1 MLLLRNFTDGKGN
14 LLLTTEHPAQ
24 ISLRQLRQPIEDFL
38 HGSNAK
44 SVETRGT
51 YQRALRQFLKWC
63 EIDRRF
69 RFRVK
74 DVERF
79 KQYLS
84 QRKQLSEVSVS
95 TYLTALRQ
103 FCQHLVEG
111 SYIKENPAKHV
122 GGNKRPMTHSR
133 APLTY
138 ADVEKL
144 LASIKKSSVRG
155 PRDYAMIKTMLGC
168 GLSEI
173 ELIRANVEDIHHAQ
187 GKTLLSVQGKG
198 RDSKDQVVA
207 IPPNVN
213 AAIEAYLAA
222 REHSDP
228 QQPLFLSA
236 GNKIHG
242 KRMTTRGIRERVNYY
257 LKRSGIKRNRIR
269 RITPFSLRHTAALMM
284 VDAGAS
290 AEDLRQRLRLGSIAT
305 AMIYLNQKGKL
316 DKK

>member
-1 MLLLRNFTDGKGN
+1 MLLLRTIIDSNRN
-14 LLLTTEHPAQ
+14 LSLTTEHPIY
-24 ISLRQLRQPIEDFL
+24 ISLRELREPIDDFL
-38 HGSNAK
+38 QRSNTK

-63 EIDRRF
+63 EIDRGF

-84 QRKQLSEVSVS
+84 RQKQLSDVSVS
-95 TYLTALRQ
+95 TYLTALRR
-103 FCQHLVEG
+103 FCQHLVDEAFL
-111 SYIKENPAKHV
+111 KDNPAKHV

-133 APLTY
+133 SPLRYT
-138 ADVEKL
+138 DVEKF
-144 LASIKKSSVRG
+144 LASVDKSSLLG
-155 PRDYAMIKTMLGC
+155 ARDYAMIKAMLGC

-173 ELIRANVEDIHHAQ
+173 ELIRANVGDIHHAQ

-198 RDSKDQVVA
+198 RDSKDQTAV
-207 IPPNVN
+207 IPPHINT
-213 AAIEAYLAA
+213 AIEGYLAT
-222 REHSDP
+222 REHADP
-228 QQPLFLSA
+228 RQPLFLSA
-236 GNKIHG
+236 GNKIRG

-257 LKRSGIKRNRIR
+257 LRRAGIKRKRIR

-316 DKK
+316 ESK